1 MKNIFKMMGVA
12 LLACSMIMVSC
23 KKDDENTSEGGG
35 QGGQTGLSGLTIK
48 WDGADQTLGFKDAY
62 QSSNNDQLFVVEA
75 AKALS
80 GENVEYPY
88 FVTCFWNS
96 AEYGLLVAGEFTF
109 TYQEQQVPGQNLFPT
124 EVYTN
129 GGYSSG
135 SNVYGEYQ
143 WAWCNNENYS
153 SFDATTLK
161 ANINVNMTFYELMQ
175 YASAVQAMGEPT
187 SWEEYQALIAE
198 SDPKEM
204 VLVLDNYAF
213 EAASAT
219 K

>member
-1 MKNIFKMMGVA
+1 MKNIFKMMGIA
-12 LLACSMIMVSC
+12 LLACSMVMVSC
-23 KKDDENTSEGGG
+23 KKDDDKTDDQGG

-62 QSSNNDQLFVVEA
+62 QSSDNGQLFVVEA

-80 GENVEYPY
+80 GDNVEYPY

-96 AEYGLLVAGEFTF
+96 AEYGFLVAGEFSF
-109 TYQEQQVPGQNLFPT
+109 TYQEQQVSGQSLFPT
-124 EVYTN
+124 EVYTD
-129 GGYSSG
+129 GGYSAG
-135 SNVYGEYQ
+135 SDTYGEYQ

>member
-1 MKNIFKMMGVA
+1 MKNIFKMMGIA
-12 LLACSMIMVSC
+12 LLACSMVMVSC
-23 KKDDENTSEGGG
+23 KKDDDKTDDQGG

-62 QSSNNDQLFVVEA
+62 QSSNNDQLFIVEA

-109 TYQEQQVPGQNLFPT
+109 TYQGEQVAGQNLFPT

-198 SDPKEM
+198 RDPKEM